1 MPNQDPSALR
11 SISSQLDALERV
23 LEEEFDALKRT
34 DAEDLTNCCKRK
46 AALLDAIARSQ
57 HASGHASEH
66 AAPADKLPTA
76 QTAIHDKLRDL
87 WSKNQRNGLLIAG
100 CRQHTRR
107 ALEILTGGDRS
118 DGVYD
123 PRAELP
129 ATDLGRSLGRA

>member
-1 MPNQDPSALR
+1 MPKHDSSALR
-11 SISSQLDALERV
+11 SIACQLDALERV

-34 DAEDLTNCCKRK
+34 DADELTSCCKRK
-46 AALLDAIARSQ
+46 AAILDVIARTQ
-57 HASGHASEH
+57 DASGGAPQR
-66 AAPADKLPTA
+66 AAPDDPFPSA
-76 QTAIHDKLRDL
+76 QNAIRDRLKDL

-129 ATDLGRSLGRA
+129 ATDLGRSLGHA